1 MLKIKLVYLI
11 FINVKNEKKL
21 LDLTKNIV
29 VLNQT
34 KTSIQLLWAILFIQ
48 YLK

>member
-34 KTSIQLLWAILFIQ
+34 KTSIQLL
-48 YLK
+48 